1 MVLEKSQI
9 AEELFVWPLPE
20 ISISAKLS
28 SLGASKLV
36 YTICVSHKTYHCCG
50 QVILQ
55 ACKMNYV
62 KLQILYGIFL
72 YAKHRILQEF
82 ILDS

>member
-36 YTICVSHKTYHCCG
+36 YTIY
-50 QVILQ
+50 
-55 ACKMNYV
+55 
-62 KLQILYGIFL
+62 FL
-72 YAKHRILQEF
+72 VHIKRNIVYTNA
-82 ILDS
+82 